1 MLSDAPE
8 AKAGGED
15 RGYFP
20 SGESVLR
27 RVQGERAVGLL
38 YGQRAL
44 IMGALDARN
53 YVGTAEHSRYRDR
66 PFKRLAA
73 TGKMFETVF
82 FGSRAEADRVLEVV
96 SRLHGPVEG
105 ELGADGGAF
114 SPGTR
119 YSAFDPELMLW
130 TIAVAAESAATFYEL
145 LVGRLSEWERDDFWA
160 DWVRFG
166 ELFGMDPGVAPVGWR
181 DFRDWYDGRLAS
193 DEMGLTEEARHVG
206 RGVAFRI
213 PVPRIESAGL
223 EVHNLVLLGSLQPRV
238 RELYGLPWDPARE
251 IAYRAA
257 TRAIRTSRPLSPRS
271 LARGR
276 NGGRFD
282 KVARTEALRIEQ
294 GRPPIPL

>member
-1 MLSDAPE
+1 MAAMDE
-8 AKAGGED
+8 
-15 RGYFP
+15 GYFP
-20 SGESVLR
+20 RGRSVLR
-27 RVQGERAVGLL
+27 RVQGERSVGLM

-44 IMGALDARN
+44 LIGALDARN

-73 TGKMFETVF
+73 TGKMFEAVF
-82 FGSRAEADRVLEVV
+82 FGTRAEADRVLEVV
-96 SRLHGPVEG
+96 AKLHAPVEG
-105 ELGADGGAF
+105 ALGDEAGGYA
-114 SPGTR
+114 PGTR

-145 LVGRLSEWERDDFWA
+145 LVRRLSEGELDDFWA

-166 ELFGMDPGVAPVGWR
+166 ELFGMDPAVAPRSWR
-181 DFRDWYDGRLAS
+181 GFREWYDGRLAS
-193 DEMGLTEEARHVG
+193 AEMGLTEEARHVG

-213 PVPRIESAGL
+213 PVPRIEAPVM

-251 IAYRAA
+251 LAFRAA
-257 TRAIRTSRPLSPRS
+257 TRAIRASRPISPRS

-276 NGGRFD
+276 NGEQFD
-282 KVARTEALRIEQ
+282 RVARTEARRIEA
-294 GRPPIPL
+294 GRPPIPLPVP